1 MKFIS
6 IEKTTPE
13 ESSKIRMI
21 LLATLVFGV
30 LTAIFYPLDLLAHF
44 FPGFFREDSSC
55 VLLNVTGMPCPFCG
69 MSRALGEMIKLNF
82 AESFYYN
89 PSSVLFFTF
98 IGLFGLT
105 IFLLSFFHHKISFN
119 FNRKTLFIFVLVLL
133 LMWTLNIFFGHHV
146 H

>member
-13 ESSKIRMI
+13 ESSGIRMI
-21 LLATLVFGV
+21 LLGALVFGV
-30 LTAIFYPLDLLAHF
+30 LTVIFYPLDLLAHF

-55 VLLNVTGMPCPFCG
+55 ILLNVTGMPCPFCG
-69 MSRALGEMIKLNF
+69 MSRALGELIKLNF
-82 AESFYYN
+82 AKSFYYN

-105 IFLLSFFHHKISFN
+105 ILLLSFFHRKISFN